1 MTVNMTISSP
11 LTDIKGPAFYIR
23 ANKVNGAARTPYP
36 SQVTPLK
43 ASLTHHHGMHIAPM
57 AFEKKEI
64 MP

>member
-1 MTVNMTISSP
+1 MTINMTISSP

-23 ANKVNGAARTPYP
+23 ANKVNGAARTPHP
-36 SQVTPLK
+36 SQATSQK

>member
-1 MTVNMTISSP
+1 MTVIMTPSSP
-11 LTDIKGPAFYIR
+11 STDIKGAAFYIR

-36 SQVTPLK
+36 SQVTLK
-43 ASLTHHHGMHIAPM
+43 KANLTHHHGMHVAPM